1 MKRFIALFIITIFM
15 SVQGVYAK
23 DTEQKTEISSDINN
37 DEIYKIYSDSLDKLF
52 DSKSFETNSKYLC
65 IRNGKKASNVKVDFI
80 VKQINKG
87 VSDFDV
93 YINTLTSY
101 NLFSDSIKHIE
112 KNDIYYKD
120 GYIYGEELGE
130 KIKQKFSFCEM
141 LSNMEDKQFYLSLV
155 KNAIKDTS
163 IKSTDDGGKEIK
175 FDIYYDKVSSFES
188 SSEGIKYKIEVLL
201 DMLELETMNFEDIKQ
216 DNFKYIVKINKDG
229 LIVSGSLSCDLKTSE
244 NEIINFNYDFNIS
257 NINNSSINFPNLNNY
272 ISIEEYMEEYY
283 KKYYKEQYDDYKNYG
298 NEEGYDEEKNYDD
311 YYNFFEYG
319 DYDIKKL

>member
-23 DTEQKTEISSDINN
+23 NTEQKTEISSDINN

-52 DSKSFETNSKYLC
+52 DSKSFETNSKYSC
-65 IRNGKKASNVKVDFI
+65 IRNGEKASNVKVDFI

-87 VSDFDV
+87 VSDFDI

-120 GYIYGEELGE
+120 GYIYGEESGE

-229 LIVSGSLSCDLKTSE
+229 LIVSGSLSCDLKTIE

-298 NEEGYDEEKNYDD
+298 NEEGYDEEENYDD